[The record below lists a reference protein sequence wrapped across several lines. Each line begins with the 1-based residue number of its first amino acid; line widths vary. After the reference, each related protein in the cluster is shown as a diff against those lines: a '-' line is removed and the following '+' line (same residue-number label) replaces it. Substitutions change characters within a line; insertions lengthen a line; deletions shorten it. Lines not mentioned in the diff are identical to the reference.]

1 MNDNLYEAQYDVTKK
16 SRIKK
21 FYESNKNLIFSF
33 ILILIISLVSI
44 TYYYKSQEKKKTL
57 LSEKF
62 VRAKI
67 YIENEKK
74 SEATDL
80 LKSLI
85 NSNDTTYS
93 TLSLFLL
100 LNQNLITD
108 YDEISILFNQLFEN
122 SSFKKETR
130 DLLIYK
136 KTLLDLNHLNESE
149 ILEQIKPLLNK
160 NSIWKPQVLLL
171 MGDYYVSNK
180 EYLKAKEFYIKIF
193 SIKNLQ
199 KEIYDTAKFQLT
211 SINNE

>member
-1 MNDNLYEAQYDVTKK
+1 MNENLFEAQYEVTKK
-16 SRIKK
+16 SKIKK

-33 ILILIISLVSI
+33 ILILIISLASI
-44 TYYYKSQEKKKTL
+44 TYYYNSQEKKKIL

-62 VRAKI
+62 VGAKI
-67 YIENEKK
+67 YLENDKR

-80 LKSLI
+80 LKSVI
-85 NSNDTTYS
+85 NANDATYS

-100 LNQNLITD
+100 VNQNLITD
-108 YDEISILFNQLFEN
+108 YDEISILFNQLVEN
-122 SSFKKETR
+122 NSFKDEIK

-149 ILEQIKPLLNK
+149 ILEQIKPLFDK
-160 NSIWKPQVLLL
+160 KSIWKSQALLL
-171 MGDYYVSNK
+171 MGDYYFSNK

-193 SIKNLQ
+193 SVKNLQ
-199 KEIYDTAKFQLT
+199 KDIYDRAKFQLA

>member
-1 MNDNLYEAQYDVTKK
+1 MNENLFEAQYDVTKK
-16 SRIKK
+16 SKIKR

-33 ILILIISLVSI
+33 ILILIISLASI
-44 TYYYKSQEKKKTL
+44 TYYYNSQEKKKIL

-67 YIENEKK
+67 YLENDRR

-80 LKSLI
+80 LKSVI
-85 NSNDTTYS
+85 NANDSTYS

-122 SSFKKETR
+122 NSFKKEIR

-136 KTLLDLNHLNESE
+136 KTLLDLSHLNESE
-149 ILEQIKPLLNK
+149 ILGQIKPLLMK
-160 NSIWKPQVLLL
+160 NSIWKSQALLL
-171 MGDYYVSNK
+171 MGDYYFSNK

-199 KEIYDTAKFQLT
+199 RDIYERAKFQLA

>member
-1 MNDNLYEAQYDVTKK
+1 MNENLFEAQYDVTKK

-33 ILILIISLVSI
+33 ILILIISLASI
-44 TYYYKSQEKKKTL
+44 TYYYNSQEKKKIL

-67 YIENEKK
+67 YLENDRR

-80 LKSLI
+80 LKSVI
-85 NSNDTTYS
+85 NANDSTYS

-108 YDEISILFNQLFEN
+108 YDEISILFNQLIEN
-122 SSFKKETR
+122 NSFKKEIR

-136 KTLLDLNHLNESE
+136 KTLLDLNYLNESE
-149 ILEQIKPLLNK
+149 ILEQIKPLLLK
-160 NSIWKPQVLLL
+160 NSIWKSQTLLL
-171 MGDYYVSNK
+171 MGDYYFSNK
-180 EYLKAKEFYIKIF
+180 EYLKAKEFYIEIF
-193 SIKNLQ
+193 SVKNL
-199 KEIYDTAKFQLT
+199 KKDIYDRAKFQLA

>member
-1 MNDNLYEAQYDVTKK
+1 MNENLFEAQYDVTKK
-16 SRIKK
+16 SKIKR

-33 ILILIISLVSI
+33 ILILIISLASI
-44 TYYYKSQEKKKTL
+44 TYYYNSQEKKKIL

-67 YIENEKK
+67 YLENDRR

-80 LKSLI
+80 LKSVI
-85 NSNDTTYS
+85 NANDSTYS

-108 YDEISILFNQLFEN
+108 YDEISTLFNQLFEN
-122 SSFKKETR
+122 NSFKNEIR

-160 NSIWKPQVLLL
+160 NSIWRSQALLL
-171 MGDYYVSNK
+171 MGDYYFSNK
-180 EYLKAKEFYIKIF
+180 EHLKAKEFYIKIF

-199 KEIYDTAKFQLT
+199 KDIYDRAKFQLA

>member
-1 MNDNLYEAQYDVTKK
+1 MNDNLYESQYDVTKK

-199 KEIYDTAKFQLT
+199 KEIYDRAKFQLT

>member
-1 MNDNLYEAQYDVTKK
+1 MNENLFEAQYDVTKK
-16 SRIKK
+16 SKIKK

-33 ILILIISLVSI
+33 ILISIISLASI
-44 TYYYKSQEKKKTL
+44 TYYYNSQEKKKIL

-67 YIENEKK
+67 YLENDRR

-80 LKSLI
+80 LKSVI
-85 NSNDTTYS
+85 NANDSTYS

-100 LNQNLITD
+100 LNQDLITD

-122 SSFKKETR
+122 NSFKDEIK

-149 ILEQIKPLLNK
+149 ILEQIKPLLK
-160 NSIWKPQVLLL
+160 EDSIWKSQALLL
-171 MGDYYVSNK
+171 IGDYYFSNK

-199 KEIYDTAKFQLT
+199 KDIYDRAKFQLE

>member
-1 MNDNLYEAQYDVTKK
+1 MNENLFEAQYDVKKK

-33 ILILIISLVSI
+33 ILILIIFLASI
-44 TYYYKSQEKKKTL
+44 TYYYNSQEKKEIL

-67 YIENEKK
+67 YLENDRR

-80 LKSLI
+80 LKSVI
-85 NSNDTTYS
+85 NANDSTYS

-108 YDEISILFNQLFEN
+108 YDEISTLFNQLFEN
-122 SSFKKETR
+122 NSFKNEIR

-160 NSIWKPQVLLL
+160 NSIWRSQALLL
-171 MGDYYVSNK
+171 MGDYYFSNK

-199 KEIYDTAKFQLT
+199 RDIYERAKFQLA

>member
-1 MNDNLYEAQYDVTKK
+1 MNENLFEAQYDVTKK

-33 ILILIISLVSI
+33 ILILIISLASI
-44 TYYYKSQEKKKTL
+44 TYYYNSQEKKKIL

-67 YIENEKK
+67 YLENDRR

-80 LKSLI
+80 LKSVI
-85 NSNDTTYS
+85 NANDSTYS

-100 LNQNLITD
+100 INQNLITD

-122 SSFKKETR
+122 NSFKDEIK

-149 ILEQIKPLLNK
+149 ILEQIKPLFNK
-160 NSIWKPQVLLL
+160 DSIWQSQALLL
-171 MGDYYVSNK
+171 MGDYYFSNK

-199 KEIYDTAKFQLT
+199 KDIYDRAKFQLE

>member
-1 MNDNLYEAQYDVTKK
+1 MNENLFEAQYDVTKK
-16 SRIKK
+16 SKIKK

-33 ILILIISLVSI
+33 ILISIISLASI
-44 TYYYKSQEKKKTL
+44 TYYYNSQEKKKIL

-67 YIENEKK
+67 YLANDKR

-80 LKSLI
+80 LKSVI
-85 NSNDTTYS
+85 NANDATYS

-108 YDEISILFNQLFEN
+108 YNELSVMFDHVLKNNKFDKEIKNLLLYKRAV
-122 SSFKKETR
+122 FKS
-130 DLLIYK
+130 
-136 KTLLDLNHLNESE
+136 NFASESQF
-149 ILEQIKPLLNK
+149 LEAIKPLLNEETL
-160 NSIWKPQVLLL
+160 WRPHVLLL
-171 MGDYYVSNK
+171 LGDFFLARN
-180 EYLKAKEFYIKIF
+180 ENLKAKEFYIKIF

-199 KEIYDTAKFQLT
+199 KDIYDRAKFQLA

>member
-1 MNDNLYEAQYDVTKK
+1 MNENLFEAQYDVTKK

-33 ILILIISLVSI
+33 ILILIISLASI
-44 TYYYKSQEKKKTL
+44 TYYYNSQEKKKIL

-67 YIENEKK
+67 YLENDRR

-80 LKSLI
+80 LKSVI
-85 NSNDTTYS
+85 NANDSTYS

-100 LNQNLITD
+100 INQNLITD
-108 YDEISILFNQLFEN
+108 YDEISILFNQLIEN
-122 SSFKKETR
+122 NSFKKEIR

-136 KTLLDLNHLNESE
+136 KTLLELSHLNESE
-149 ILEQIKPLLNK
+149 ILGQIKPLLMK
-160 NSIWKPQVLLL
+160 NSIWKSQTLLL
-171 MGDYYVSNK
+171 MGDYYFSNK
-180 EYLKAKEFYIKIF
+180 EYLKAKEFYIEIF
-193 SIKNLQ
+193 SVKNL
-199 KEIYDTAKFQLT
+199 KKDIYDRAKFQLA

>member
-199 KEIYDTAKFQLT
+199 KEIYDRAKFQLT